1 MIIYGINTIKEL
13 LKTKPK
19 IIKKIFYSGSRIEN
33 LNLRKDINFVKKV
46 SKKELNE
53 ITGNDDNQGIAI
65 LVKKP
70 DLLNYDN
77 LKKNINNLGRVVVI
91 LDHIMDTHNLGAII
105 RSGLFFGIKTFIIPN
120 KRAAAISPGS
130 VKSSSGLI
138 FNSDIYTVSNII
150 NTINLF
156 KENDYWV
163 IGADLF
169 GEDLYSE
176 KVGRYENM
184 KTLLVFGSEGKG
196 LSKLV
201 KDNCDFPISIK
212 GNKNIDSL
220 NVSVAAGIIMSRF
233 RDK

>member
-1 MIIYGINTIKEL
+1 M
-13 LKTKPK
+13 
-19 IIKKIFYSGSRIEN
+19 
-33 LNLRKDINFVKKV
+33 
-46 SKKELNE
+46 
-53 ITGNDDNQGIAI
+53 
-65 LVKKP
+65 
-70 DLLNYDN
+70 
-77 LKKNINNLGRVVVI
+77 
-91 LDHIMDTHNLGAII
+91 
-105 RSGLFFGIKTFIIPN
+105 
-120 KRAAAISPGS
+120 
-130 VKSSSGLI
+130 
-138 FNSDIYTVSNII
+138 
-150 NTINLF
+150 
-156 KENDYWV
+156 

-176 KVGRYENM
+176 KVGKYENM

>member
-33 LNLRKDINFVKKV
+33 LNLKKDINFVKKV

-176 KVGRYENM
+176 KVEGM
-184 KTLLVFGSEGKG
+184 K
-196 LSKLV
+196 
-201 KDNCDFPISIK
+201 I
-212 GNKNIDSL
+212 
-220 NVSVAAGIIMSRF
+220 
-233 RDK
+233 

>member
-33 LNLRKDINFVKKV
+33 LNLRKDISFVKKV

-176 KVGRYENM
+176 KVEKYENM

-196 LSKLV
+196 CLLYTS
-201 KDNCDFPISIK
+201 PSP
-212 GNKNIDSL
+212 
-220 NVSVAAGIIMSRF
+220 
-233 RDK
+233 RD